1 MLESIYNYF
10 IMDGYGIFIWVA
22 FGLSFV
28 ILAGLF
34 VQSIRLFRSSENA
47 LEDFQIQVR
56 QDEK

>member
-1 MLESIYNYF
+1 MLESLYNYF

-28 ILAGLF
+28 ILVGLF
-34 VQSIRLFRSSENA
+34 VQSIRLFRSSEKA
-47 LEDFQIQVR
+47 LEDLQIQVT

>member
-28 ILAGLF
+28 ILVGLF
-34 VQSIRLFRSSENA
+34 VQSIRLFRSSEKA
-47 LEDFQIQVR
+47 LENLQIQVP

>member
-28 ILAGLF
+28 ILAGLY
-34 VQSIRLFRSSENA
+34 VQSIRLFRSSEKA
-47 LEDFQIQVR
+47 LEDLQIQVR

>member
-1 MLESIYNYF
+1 
-10 IMDGYGIFIWVA
+10 MDGYGIFIWVA

-34 VQSIRLFRSSENA
+34 VQSIRLFRSSEKA
-47 LEDFQIQVR
+47 LEDLQIQVR

>member
-1 MLESIYNYF
+1 MLESVYNYF

-34 VQSIRLFRSSENA
+34 VQSIRLFRSSEKA
-47 LEDFQIQVR
+47 LEDLQIQVR

>member
-34 VQSIRLFRSSENA
+34 VQSIRLFRSSEKA
-47 LEDFQIQVR
+47 LEDLQIQVR
-56 QDEK
+56 QDER

>member
-10 IMDGYGIFIWVA
+10 FMDGYGIFIWVA

-28 ILAGLF
+28 ILVGLF
-34 VQSIRLFRSSENA
+34 VQSIRLFRSSEKA
-47 LEDFQIQVR
+47 LEDLQIQVT

>member
-10 IMDGYGIFIWVA
+10 MMDGYGIFIWVA

-34 VQSIRLFRSSENA
+34 VQSIRLFRSSEKA
-47 LEDFQIQVR
+47 LEDLQIQVR

>member
-1 MLESIYNYF
+1 MLENIYNYF

-34 VQSIRLFRSSENA
+34 VQSIRLFRSSEKA
-47 LEDFQIQVR
+47 LEDLQIQVP

>member
-34 VQSIRLFRSSENA
+34 VQSIRLFRSSEKA
-47 LEDFQIQVR
+47 LEDLQMQVR

>member
-1 MLESIYNYF
+1 MSESIYNYF

-28 ILAGLF
+28 ILVGLF
-34 VQSIRLFRSSENA
+34 VQSIRLFRSSEKA
-47 LEDFQIQVR
+47 LEDLQIQVT

>member
-34 VQSIRLFRSSENA
+34 VQSIRLFRSSEKA
-47 LEDFQIQVR
+47 LEDLQIQVR

>member
-1 MLESIYNYF
+1 MLESLYNYF

-28 ILAGLF
+28 ILVGLF
-34 VQSIRLFRSSENA
+34 VQSIRLFRSSEKA
-47 LEDFQIQVR
+47 LEDLQMQVR

>member
-1 MLESIYNYF
+1 MLESLYNYF

-28 ILAGLF
+28 ILVGLF
-34 VQSIRLFRSSENA
+34 LQSIRLFRSSEKA
-47 LEDFQIQVR
+47 LEDLQIQVT

>member
-28 ILAGLF
+28 ILVGLF
-34 VQSIRLFRSSENA
+34 VQSIRLFRSSEKA
-47 LEDFQIQVR
+47 LEDLQIQVT

>member
-34 VQSIRLFRSSENA
+34 VQSIRLFRSSEKA
-47 LEDFQIQVR
+47 LEDLQIQVT
-56 QDEK
+56 QDEE

>member
-1 MLESIYNYF
+1 MLESLYNYF

-34 VQSIRLFRSSENA
+34 AQSIRLFRSSEKA
-47 LEDFQIQVR
+47 LEDLQIQVT

>member
-1 MLESIYNYF
+1 MLESLYNYF

-34 VQSIRLFRSSENA
+34 LQSIRLFRSSEKA
-47 LEDFQIQVR
+47 LEDLQIQVT